1 MQVGVAILA
10 AGLGTRMKSRRAKV
24 LHEAG
29 GAPLIEHV
37 VRSALAAADPSHV
50 TVVVGYQAEQV
61 RAAVASFGVQF
72 VEQTEQ
78 RGTGHAVQICESAL
92 KGRVDRL
99 VVLYGDC
106 PLLRPATLQALIEAA
121 SGSEAAGVVVTTS
134 VERPEGYGR
143 VIRDERGLVA
153 AIVEEKAATAEQRKI
168 REINSGI
175 YCLDADLLWRY
186 IGQIR
191 PNPVSG
197 EIYLTDIAEVF
208 RSHGLRLAALHLDDP
223 EEVLG
228 INTRI
233 ELAAA
238 DRILRE
244 RKARQMMLDG
254 VTIEKPET
262 VTIDAFVEIGPDT
275 VIEPFVQ
282 LRGRTKIGAESRI
295 GTGALVYDS
304 ELAGNV
310 RVEPYSIIRTSSV
323 GAGAVIGPFA
333 RLRMENRVEAGA
345 HVGNFVELK
354 KTRLGAKSKAMHL
367 AYLGDSDI
375 GEGVNIGA
383 GTITC
388 NYDGRKKHRTIIGD
402 RAFVGSD
409 SILVAP
415 LEIGEGAYIGAG
427 SVITES
433 VPADTLA
440 LGRARQVNK
449 PGWPSARLKKAE

>member
-1 MQVGVAILA
+1 
-10 AGLGTRMKSRRAKV
+10 
-24 LHEAG
+24 
-29 GAPLIEHV
+29 
-37 VRSALAAADPSHV
+37 
-50 TVVVGYQAEQV
+50 
-61 RAAVASFGVQF
+61 
-72 VEQTEQ
+72 
-78 RGTGHAVQICESAL
+78 VQICQSAL
-92 KGRVDRL
+92 KGKVRRL

-106 PLLRPATLQALIEAA
+106 PLLRPATLEALLAAA
-121 SGSEAAGVVVTTS
+121 SNSEAAGVVVTTILDQ
-134 VERPEGYGR
+134 PEGYGR
-143 VIRDERGLVA
+143 VLRDDSGFVA
-153 AIVEEKAATAEQRKI
+153 AIVEEKDATAEQKMI

-186 IGQIR
+186 IADLR

-197 EIYLTDIAEVF
+197 EIYLTDIAALF
-208 RSHGLRLAALHLDDP
+208 RSHGLRLAPLRLDDP

-228 INTRI
+228 INTRV

-238 DRILRE
+238 DRILRG
-244 RKARQMMLDG
+244 RKTRQLMLDG
-254 VTIEKPET
+254 VTVEKPET

-282 LRGRTKIGAESRI
+282 LRGRTKIGPESRI

-304 ELAGNV
+304 DIAGNV
-310 RVEPYSIIRTSSV
+310 RIEPYSIIRTSIV

-333 RLRMENRVEAGA
+333 RLRMENCVEAGA
-345 HVGNFVELK
+345 QVGNFVELK

-388 NYDGRKKHRTIIGD
+388 NYDGRQKHRTIIGD
-402 RAFVGSD
+402 HAFVGSD

-415 LEIGEGAYIGAG
+415 LEIGEGAYIAAG
-427 SVITES
+427 SVITDP

-449 PGWPSARLKKAE
+449 PGWPSARAKKAE